1 MKERKFESIQKAIE
15 EWKQTE
21 DAINWAYSMV
31 YSIEE
36 NMTENIRFYNI
47 NEVYEWIEQDYYNDD
62 NYGNKETT
70 PIEEIINNYIKNLN
84 VDNDIAEL
92 IKTGIFDWG
101 LDDLFGENILGIF
114 YENKEIKYWIEY
126 WYKKVNDY
134 TFQVYVTGNGGFEPD
149 DYYKESEYVKEYYNK
164 WLEERRKRINDDEWN
179 TFYNKMEINVRE
191 VFENKLQKMRW

>member
-1 MKERKFESIQKAIE
+1 MKERKFESIQKAID

-36 NMTENIRFYNI
+36 NMTENISFYNI

-70 PIEEIINNYIKNLN
+70 PAEEIINNYIKNLN

-92 IKTGIFDWG
+92 IETGIFDWG

-134 TFQVYVTGNGGFEPD
+134 TFQVYVVGNGGFEPD

-179 TFYNKMEINVRE
+179 TFYNKMEIDVRE
-191 VFENKLQKMRW
+191 VFEDKLQKMR

>member
-1 MKERKFESIQKAIE
+1 MKERKFESIQKAID

-36 NMTENIRFYNI
+36 NMTENISFNNI

-70 PIEEIINNYIKNLN
+70 PAEEIINNYIKNLN

-92 IKTGIFDWG
+92 IETGIFDWG

-134 TFQVYVTGNGGFEPD
+134 TFQVYVVGNGGFEPD

-179 TFYNKMEINVRE
+179 TFYNKMEIDVRE
-191 VFENKLQKMRW
+191 VFEDKLQKMR

>member
-1 MKERKFESIQKAIE
+1 MKERKFESIQKAID

-36 NMTENIRFYNI
+36 NMTENISFYNI

-70 PIEEIINNYIKNLN
+70 PAEEIINNYIKNLN

-92 IKTGIFDWG
+92 IETGIFDWG

-134 TFQVYVTGNGGFEPD
+134 TFQVYVAGNGGFEPD
-149 DYYKESEYVKEYYNK
+149 DYYKESECVKEYYNK

-179 TFYNKMEINVRE
+179 TFYNKMEIDVRE
-191 VFENKLQKMRW
+191 VFEDKLQKMR